1 MTTSRRQS
9 SLRAPGSRK
18 GGPALEFAL
27 MAPVFIGVLLLAFE
41 ILYAV
46 AARSVVDTALE
57 EASRKAVT
65 GGPTPTNSAAR
76 LTAFTNEFYAVTS
89 PMIAR
94 NRIVL
99 AVMACATMDMLNN
112 NPAACRASDP
122 GATGEVVRFS
132 ATYNHTFLAQRTVCT
147 LLGMSVCPPL
157 TMNAQIVR
165 RNEPF

>member
-1 MTTSRRQS
+1 
-9 SLRAPGSRK
+9 
-18 GGPALEFAL
+18 
-27 MAPVFIGVLLLAFE
+27 MAPVFVGVLLLAFE
-41 ILYAV
+41 ILYAI

-65 GGPTPTNSAAR
+65 GGPTPSNSTAR
-76 LTAFTNEFYAVTS
+76 LNAFTSEFYAVTS
-89 PMIAR
+89 PMIAQH
-94 NRIVL
+94 RIVL

-112 NPAACRASDP
+112 NPASCRASDP

-132 ATYNHTFLAQRTVCT
+132 ATYSHTFLAQRTVCN
-147 LLGMSVCPPL
+147 LLAMSTCPPL

>member
-1 MTTSRRQS
+1 M
-9 SLRAPGSRK
+9 
-18 GGPALEFAL
+18 LEFAL
-27 MAPVFIGVLLLAFE
+27 MAPVFIGVLLVAFE
-41 ILYAV
+41 ILYAI

-76 LTAFTNEFYAVTS
+76 LAAFATEFYAVTS
-89 PMIAR
+89 PMIAQH
-94 NRIVL
+94 RIVL

-112 NPAACRASDP
+112 NPAACRAADP
-122 GATGEVVRFS
+122 GATGEIVRFS
-132 ATYNHTFLAQRTVCT
+132 ATYSHTFLAQQTVCT
-147 LLGMSVCPPL
+147 LLSMSTCPPL

>member
-1 MTTSRRQS
+1 MTATRRKPT
-9 SLRAPGSRK
+9 LRAAGSRK

-41 ILYAV
+41 ILYAI

-65 GGPTPTNSAAR
+65 GGPTPSNSTAR
-76 LTAFTNEFYAVTS
+76 LNAFTSEFYAVTS
-89 PMIAR
+89 PMIAQ

-112 NPAACRASDP
+112 NPAGCRASDP

-132 ATYNHTFLAQRTVCT
+132 ATYSHRFLAQQTVCN
-147 LLGMSVCPPL
+147 LLAMTNCPPL